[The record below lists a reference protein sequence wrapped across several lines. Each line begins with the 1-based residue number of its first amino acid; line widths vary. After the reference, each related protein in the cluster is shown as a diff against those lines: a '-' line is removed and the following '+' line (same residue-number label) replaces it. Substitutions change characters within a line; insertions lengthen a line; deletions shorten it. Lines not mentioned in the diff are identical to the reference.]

1 MMRRINTM
9 SEEVNRRVDKRI
21 SQKEALKLSI
31 IFSSE
36 NPGLLGKTLKGS
48 TIDISASGLRIT
60 LGTALPP
67 NSTIDMS
74 ITLKDDPEKYFL
86 SGKVRWCRAAED
98 EDEEGM
104 YHVGIVLQDLINTET
119 DYKRW
124 RKSFKS

>member
-1 MMRRINTM
+1 M

-48 TIDISASGLRIT
+48 TIDISASGLQIT
-60 LGTALPP
+60 LATALPP
-67 NSTIDMS
+67 DSTIDMS
-74 ITLKDDPEKYFL
+74 ITLKDDPDKYFL
-86 SGKVRWCRAAED
+86 SGKVRWCRKA